1 MASRPSSARDL
12 LDRHAEA
19 LQLFT
24 DRVHAVR
31 DDQWSASTPCT
42 EWFVRDL
49 VTHLTSEQ
57 LWVPPLLTEG
67 RTVAQVGDAFDGDV
81 LGDDPVTVW
90 DRAAAEAR
98 KAFAAPGALK
108 RTVNLSYG
116 DSAADAYCAQ
126 MVSDAV
132 VHSWDL
138 SRAIGADERLPEDL
152 VEFTRREVGPY
163 VKGLSQTGLFAR
175 PVKTE
180 KGADPQTELL
190 ALLGRQV

>member
-1 MASRPSSARDL
+1 MASHAPSARDL

-42 EWFVRDL
+42 EWSLRDL

-57 LWVPPLLTEG
+57 LWVPMLLTEG
-67 RTVAQVGDAFDGDV
+67 RTVAEVGDAFDGDV
-81 LGDDPVTVW
+81 LGDDPVMVW
-90 DRAAAEAR
+90 DHAAAEAR

-138 SRAIGADERLPEDL
+138 SRAIGSDERLPQDL
-152 VEFTRREVGPY
+152 VEFTRREVVPY
-163 VKGLSQTGLFAR
+163 VKGLSQTGLFAP

>member
-1 MASRPSSARDL
+1 MASHSSSDRDL
-12 LDRHAEA
+12 LDRHSEA

-31 DDQWSASTPCT
+31 DDQWSAPTPCT
-42 EWFVRDL
+42 EWSVRDL

-57 LWVPPLLTEG
+57 LWVPPLVTEG
-67 RTVAQVGDAFDGDV
+67 RTVAEVGDAYDGDV
-81 LGDDPVTVW
+81 LGDDPVAVW
-90 DRAAAEAR
+90 DRAAAAAR
-98 KAFAAPGALK
+98 EAFAAPEVLR

-116 DSAADAYCAQ
+116 DTAVDAYCAQ

-138 SRAIGADERLPEDL
+138 ARAIGADERLPEDL

-163 VKGLSQTGLFAR
+163 AKELSQTSLFAPAVR
-175 PVKTE
+175 TAKD
-180 KGADPQTELL
+180 ADPQARLL
-190 ALLGRQV
+190 ALLGRRV